1 MIWSF
6 VIVCIVCCWVSR
18 IEPNELKLNWQTVS
32 LRWILIQ
39 LQVQEPTYWEKLL
52 SCWFMKCIGFVC
64 LNTLQAGTPCW
75 WKILLAGC
83 HQTSV
88 TTHMTKSWYSDTLD
102 THWMV
107 TFIIAYTVGLWHYV
121 IAALLSNKFE
131 SGIGYLF
138 LVLFIL
144 DPLLLLVGLLS
155 QNCLGQ
161 MVLMRGG
168 IRTTFLMTWYPVSL
182 AHH

>member
-1 MIWSF
+1 M
-6 VIVCIVCCWVSR
+6 
-18 IEPNELKLNWQTVS
+18 S
-32 LRWILIQ
+32 LSSILIQ
-39 LQVQEPTYWEKLL
+39 LKVQEPTYWEKLL
-52 SCWFMKCIGFVC
+52 SCWFINVLVLCVSTHYITSRHSMPVENLIGVIGWLSPDKCN
-64 LNTLQAGTPCW
+64 NTYDAN
-75 WKILLAGC
+75 
-83 HQTSV
+83 H
-88 TTHMTKSWYSDTLD
+88 D

-107 TFIIAYTVGLWHYV
+107 TFLIASTVGLWHYV

-131 SGIGYLF
+131 SGLGYFF

-168 IRTTFLMTWYPVSL
+168 IGITFTFLMT
-182 AHH
+182 